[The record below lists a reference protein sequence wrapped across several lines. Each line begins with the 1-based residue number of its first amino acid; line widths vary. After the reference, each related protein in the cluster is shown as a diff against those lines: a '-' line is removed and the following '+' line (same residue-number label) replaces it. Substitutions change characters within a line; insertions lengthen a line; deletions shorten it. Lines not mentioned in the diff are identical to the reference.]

1 MLAISGVGG
10 SPRMGLTL
18 PGSGATLLRAN
29 RLPDGRIHVF
39 SALRKKPEVTGTG
52 FILEPGDILTLV
64 NDLLQ
69 ARAEHLDA
77 TPKPDNDAPAGN

>member
-1 MLAISGVGG
+1 M
-10 SPRMGLTL
+10 
-18 PGSGATLLRAN
+18 
-29 RLPDGRIHVF
+29 F

-69 ARAEHLDA
+69 ARAEHMDA
-77 TPKPDNDAPAGN
+77 TPKPDNEAPAGN